1 VGGTSRRLL
10 GRVVDAASRTFDV
23 AVAAAVPVVALPVL
37 AAVAVPVRLTMRWPV
52 LFRQGRAGRGGEKTR
67 DEQLDLASDFRR
79 EGISHEGDAT
89 RPERPCSTID
99 GAETRAMD
107 VSGGQVAG
115 LGTSSPQPRRPQR
128 PLLGALMMIEPEVGA
143 RSPTRQ

>member
-1 VGGTSRRLL
+1 
-10 GRVVDAASRTFDV
+10 
-23 AVAAAVPVVALPVL
+23 
-37 AAVAVPVRLTMRWPV
+37 MRWPV

-79 EGISHEGDAT
+79 DGISHEGDAT
-89 RPERPCSTID
+89 RPERPGSTID